1 MLAGERI
8 VETGMTAVEIENVL
22 ATPELQELLEAAEQT
37 GSLRYADL
45 AEVLEVLRL
54 DPLETDAVYRGLEQR
69 GIEVTEQEPH
79 AEPQAPPP
87 PQPVASETTTDA
99 LQLFLRDAG
108 RHPLLT
114 AAQEVE
120 LAKRIERGDPQAK
133 QTMIQ
138 SNLRLVVSIAKNY
151 RNQGLPFLDLIQEG
165 TLGLI
170 RAVEKFDWRRGYKFS
185 TYATWWIRQAVARAL
200 ADKARTIRM
209 PVHIVERMQ
218 KLNRAERTLWTQ
230 LGREPTLE
238 EIADEASLPLHQAKE
253 VKAAARASASLD
265 QPVGE
270 ADDAVFGDFVA
281 GDDPL
286 PEDEGEV
293 SLRSQALAAALSSL
307 PDRERHVLV
316 LRYGLD
322 DSEPKTL
329 EEIGRRLGLTR
340 ERVRQIELESLR
352 RLSTLREMQFVSA

>member
-1 MLAGERI
+1 
-8 VETGMTAVEIENVL
+8 MTVEIETILRNE
-22 ATPELQELLEAAEQT
+22 ELHALLEQSEST
-37 GSLRYADL
+37 GTIRRVELSD
-45 AEVLEVLRL
+45 VLEPLEL
-54 DPLETDAVYRGLEQR
+54 DPLETDALFSELDRR
-69 GIEVTEQEPH
+69 GIELVEEPEKEKEKEKEQ
-79 AEPQAPPP
+79 PPP
-87 PQPVASETTTDA
+87 AATQPVETTTDA
-99 LQLFLRDAG
+99 LQLFLREAG

-120 LAKRIERGDPQAK
+120 LAKRIERGDLNAK
-133 QTMIQ
+133 STMIQ

-209 PVHIVERMQ
+209 PVHIVERLQ
-218 KLNRAERTLWTQ
+218 KMNRAERTLWME
-230 LGREPTLE
+230 LGREPTLD
-238 EIADEASLPLHQAKE
+238 EIADEASLPIEQARE
-253 VKAAARASASLD
+253 VRAAARASASLD

-270 ADDAVFGDFVA
+270 QDDAVFGDFVA

-286 PEDEGEV
+286 PEEKVEV
-293 SLRSQALAAALSSL
+293 SLRSQALAEALRAL
-307 PDRERHVLV
+307 PQRERQVLV
-316 LRYGLD
+316 LRYGLLD
-322 DSEPKTL
+322 EEPKTL

-352 RLSTLREMQFVSA
+352 RLATLREMQVVASG